1 MSTKTL
7 LLIIALI
14 LFILGALPI
23 PTRGFSLLSLG
34 LAFIT
39 GSFLVG

>member
-1 MSTKTL
+1 VSLKTV
-7 LLIIALI
+7 LLIVALI

-23 PTRGFSLLSLG
+23 PARGFSLLSLG
-34 LAFIT
+34 LAFLT